1 MVEAQHLRS
10 TRKLVDSDQEQE
22 ILEQALDELKPRV
35 PPPADKLHFLLFTP
49 FRYPP
54 LSHGSRFGTRNEPSL
69 WYGSERIETA
79 CSEVAYYRLL
89 FLDGTA
95 ATLAP
100 LRIEMTSFHATV
112 RSTRAVDLTRQP
124 FVRLRARISH
134 KSSYRDSQQLGR
146 DMRESGIQAFR
157 YTSARD
163 PGHGAN
169 IALFEPAFG
178 GRAPRDLMTWHCFAA
193 RDSVEFTQKNYFKKL
208 TYRFARSE
216 LEVRG
221 KLPAPAV

>member
-22 ILEQALDELKPRV
+22 ILEEALEELKPPV
-35 PPPADKLHFLLFTP
+35 SPPASKLHFLLFTP

-54 LSHGSRFGTRNEPSL
+54 LSHGSRFGARNEPSL
-69 WYGSERIETA
+69 WYGSERVETA

-89 FLDGTA
+89 FLEGTA

-100 LRIEMTSFHATV
+100 LRIEMTSFQVAV
-112 RSTRAVDLTRQP
+112 RSTRAVDLTRPP
-124 FVRLRARISH
+124 FARHKARISH
-134 KSSYRDSQQLGR
+134 KSSYKDSQRLGR
-146 DMRESGIQAFR
+146 EMREAGIQVVR

-163 PGHGAN
+163 PGQGAN
-169 IALFEPAFG
+169 IALFEPAFAG
-178 GRAPRDLMTWHCFAA
+178 KAPRDLMTWYCFAT
-193 RDSVEFTQKNYFKKL
+193 RDRVEFAQKNYFKKVV
-208 TYRFARSE
+208 YRIARRE